1 MRPVVEEVGLALWRL
16 LPANPIVVR
25 GVPGSSKRQQHLWVR
40 LLYLVV
46 LFFVMMISQMSE
58 GTKDSLG
65 ELAKSSSRIFQGIS
79 ILQLAMMC
87 FLAPVFT
94 AGAISQ
100 EKDAETF
107 NVLLTT
113 PLTNAQIVLGSL
125 MSRLYFVIM
134 LLVAGL
140 PIFCITMI
148 FGGVTSRQIF
158 LSFGIAGCTALL
170 TGSLAILISVVRVG
184 TRGTVFSFY
193 VGIALYLAIGLG
205 LGYLPATV
213 VPESIVPGVSEGMT
227 WMTIVHPYWALLVA
241 LNQVHPPTLAAVAHY
256 PWPLRPMLAEP
267 QSAYMVIT
275 LLASMLLVA
284 AATFF
289 VRSGAKQGELS
300 WVRKRFARLWKHPE
314 GERTRR
320 VRRVWSNP
328 VAWRE
333 AVTRASAAS
342 SGMMRY
348 SYLTCGILAGVYFL
362 WCYGHGGFKS
372 TPGVAA
378 VALARNWLTW
388 IVMIEFLVVL
398 LMAANTAA
406 TAITRERDDA
416 TMELL
421 LVTPLTSKYIIWGKL
436 RGLISFAVP
445 LMMVPAATVLA
456 VAIYD
461 LARRSNPPV
470 VSLVQALILPFLLST
485 YAALACMLG
494 LQMSLKSQKSVQA
507 VLASIGILI
516 VAGFG
521 LGLCAYGATAA
532 TVQVG
537 ALMAPLTFV
546 TSIFFVLDPEAF
558 VKRFSSMSGVSA
570 AELRVLLAVGTVIA
584 VGLYGAI
591 VAGTYRSMVANFDMI
606 IRKQSK

>member
-1 MRPVVEEVGLALWRL
+1 MRPVIEEVGLAFWQL

-25 GVPGSSKRQQHLWVR
+25 VVQCSSKRLQHLWVR

-46 LFFVMMISQMSE
+46 LFFVLMVSQLS
-58 GTKDSLG
+58 GTGSSQSLG
-65 ELAKSSSRIFQGIS
+65 ELAKSSSKVFEGIS

-113 PLTNAQIVLGSL
+113 PLSNAQIVLGSL
-125 MSRLYFVIM
+125 MSRLYFVMM

-140 PIFCITMI
+140 PIFCITML

-158 LSFGIAGCTALL
+158 LSFGIAGCTAVL

-205 LGYLPATV
+205 LGYLPGTI
-213 VPESIVPGVSEGMT
+213 VPESVIPGVSEGMT
-227 WMTIVHPYWALLVA
+227 WMTIVHPYWALRVA
-241 LNQVHPPTLAAVAHY
+241 LNQIQPPDIAAVARY
-256 PWPLRPMLAEP
+256 PWPLRSMLPAP
-267 QSAYMVIT
+267 QTAYMVLT
-275 LLASMLLVA
+275 LLTSVVLVA

-289 VRSGAKQGELS
+289 VRSGAKQGELG
-300 WVRKRFARLWKHPE
+300 WIRKRLARLWKPAE

-342 SGMMRY
+342 SSLMRY
-348 SYLTCGILAGVYFL
+348 SYVAFGVLAGVYFL
-362 WCYGHGGFKS
+362 WCYADGSFK
-372 TPGVAA
+372 TVAD
-378 VALARNWLTW
+378 ARNWLTW

-436 RGLISFAVP
+436 RGLVSFAVP
-445 LMMVPAATVLA
+445 LMAVPAFTVLV

-461 LARRSNPPV
+461 RGRGTTPPV
-470 VSLVQALILPFLLST
+470 VGLVQALILPALLSI

-494 LQMSLKSQKSVQA
+494 LQMSLKSKRSVQA
-507 VLASIGILI
+507 VLASISILI
-516 VAGFG
+516 AAGFG
-521 LGLCAYGATAA
+521 LSLCALGATSA
-532 TVQVG
+532 TAQVG

-546 TSIFFVLDPEAF
+546 TAIFFVLDPQAF
-558 VKRFSSMSGVSA
+558 VKNFGSMSGVSA
-570 AELRVLLAVGTVIA
+570 SELYALLVVGTLIA
-584 VGLYGAI
+584 LGLYGAI
-591 VAGTYRSMVANFDMI
+591 VAGAYRSMVANFDMI